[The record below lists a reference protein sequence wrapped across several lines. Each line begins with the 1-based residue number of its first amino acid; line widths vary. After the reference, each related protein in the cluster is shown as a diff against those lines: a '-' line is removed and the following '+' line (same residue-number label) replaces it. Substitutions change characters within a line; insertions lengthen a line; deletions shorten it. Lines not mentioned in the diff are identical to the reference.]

1 MCIRD
6 RGSEARFDYENY
18 LVIDMAFHMAIMEA
32 SHNELLA
39 QIGATMRQAV
49 LSARRLDIRNIEILR
64 ESVKD
69 HRRLFTAIKAGD
81 AQGAYDASQHLFEEV
96 WRHLPQ
102 A

>member
-1 MCIRD
+1 
-6 RGSEARFDYENY
+6 
-18 LVIDMAFHMAIMEA
+18 MAIMEA

-49 LSARRLDIRNIEILR
+49 LSARRLDIRDIEVLR
-64 ESVKD
+64 ESVGD
-69 HRRLFTAIKAGD
+69 HRRLFSAIRARD
-81 AQGAYDASQHLFEEV
+81 AQGAYTASRELFDAV